1 MNEDFLP
8 QNNLPS
14 PGKSTDGLVLFL
26 RVLRKRWLLSILVLF
41 AVVGGTI
48 IYTAMTVPVYES
60 STAILVENRRAV
72 SVLSTTTTDPSE
84 APGFSKDYSTE
95 IQILKSLPLL
105 EQSVHRLKAPY
116 NKITAGDIAS
126 HLSVNQF
133 GDAGVLMV
141 TFRDNDPVR
150 IKAVLDA
157 LGATYVD
164 YSLQNKRSLA
174 TNALK
179 FVEEQLPDAQ
189 RKLQQSS
196 LALEKFRERNR
207 IVDPETYATEL
218 LTTKQTLNQ
227 QEKDAQIA
235 LNKSTSVYNKRRSQ
249 LGKGADEAL
258 TETIISQDPSYQNL
272 IKQYNELQV
281 SYVQERTRFKDEYP
295 TVKNIRLRRDR
306 IYALIQQRA
315 QQVLGQRLIASE
327 PGVGVADALPQ
338 VADGAPNATVENLP
352 QYQSIQQG
360 LAGELLTAQ
369 AEILSKQVEIQSI
382 RRVNQELE
390 QSFAKVPSLQ
400 LAYTELQ
407 RKFKIDSD
415 TIDFLLKKRQE
426 LKVAE
431 AQETSPWR
439 VLNPAIIPESPII
452 PNTSRNLTLGV
463 LAGLL
468 IAVGTTLLLERL
480 DERIKEVDEV
490 KEIAQIPLLG
500 VIPRVTD
507 ASLEYAVP
515 EERNTKNGRRTASYN
530 YNRSP
535 FREALR
541 SLAFNLRYL
550 GADKKVKLVLITSSV
565 PGEGKSTI
573 TYNLSTILA
582 EAGFTVLLID
592 ADMRKPTI
600 HKLLEVPNTAGL
612 SSVLA
617 GEKSLDEVLHI
628 AKQSLDLTVIT
639 SGPLPP
645 DPVSLLDSSKMAA
658 VLETCRER
666 YNYVLIDMPPV
677 VGLSDAQVLFKK
689 TDATIVVTG
698 LGRSTRSSLQR
709 AMEIVTGI
717 GGATLVGSVVNFLD
731 NSNEGYYYQ
740 YYSSY
745 YGDPSD
751 PEQNEVSTGERRS
764 KRNVF
769 ANIFKRR

>member
-26 RVLRKRWLLSILVLF
+26 RTLRKRWLLSTLVLF

-48 IYTAMTVPVYES
+48 IFTATTKPVYES
-60 STAILVENRRAV
+60 STAILVENRKAV

-105 EQSVHRLKAPY
+105 EQSVHRLSAPY
-116 NKITAGDIAS
+116 NQITAGDIAS

-141 TFRDNDPVR
+141 TFRDSDPVR
-150 IKAVLDA
+150 IKAILDA

-196 LALEKFRERNR
+196 LSLEKFRERNR

-218 LTTKQTLNQ
+218 LTAKQTLNQ

-258 TETIISQDPSYQNL
+258 SETIISQDPSYQSL

-315 QQVLGQRLIASE
+315 QQVLGQRLSADES
-327 PGVGVADALPQ
+327 GVGVADALPQ
-338 VADGAPNATVENLP
+338 VADGAPNAKVESLP
-352 QYQSIQQG
+352 QYQSVQQG

-382 RRVNQELE
+382 RRVNRELE

-439 VLNPAIIPESPII
+439 VLNPATIPESPII

-468 IAVGTTLLLERL
+468 IGVGTALLLERL
-480 DERIKEVDEV
+480 DERIKEIAEV
-490 KEIAQIPLLG
+490 KEIVQIPLLG
-500 VIPRVTD
+500 LIPRVTA

-515 EERNTKNGRRTASYN
+515 EESNTKNGRRTASYN

-582 EAGFTVLLID
+582 EAGFNVLLID

-628 AKQSLDLTVIT
+628 AKQNLDLTVIT

-645 DPVSLLDSSKMAA
+645 DPVSLLDSSKMVA

-709 AMEIVTGI
+709 AMEIITGI
-717 GGATLVGSVVNFLD
+717 GGATLAGSVVNFLD

-745 YGDPSD
+745 YGDPSE
-751 PEQNEVSTGERRS
+751 PEQNGKPASS
-764 KRNVF
+764 RNEKKNIF
-769 ANIFKRR
+769 SNIFKRQ